1 MDEKKGKTMMGPGSD
16 RNLTCGR
23 FEEDNFFVTLSVCI
37 TEEDGTAEMTPSLLT
52 LIFRVF
58 NQGTSKLISLPE
70 QWL

>member
-16 RNLTCGR
+16 RKTCGR
-23 FEEDNFFVTLSVCI
+23 FDEDNFFVTLSVCI
-37 TEEDGTAEMTPSLLT
+37 TEEDGTAEKGPSLLT

-58 NQGTSKLISLPE
+58 NQGTSKLISFPE